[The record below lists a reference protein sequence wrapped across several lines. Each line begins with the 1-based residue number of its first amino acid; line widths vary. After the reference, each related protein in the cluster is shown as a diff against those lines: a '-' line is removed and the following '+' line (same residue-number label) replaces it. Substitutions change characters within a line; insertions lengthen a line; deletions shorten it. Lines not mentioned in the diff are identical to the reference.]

1 MRLLAIP
8 VLLMCLALLLSS
20 NSYGVTYVGTQQ
32 CAGCHQQAFEDWQG
46 SHHDWA
52 MKAATPETVL
62 GNFNNAT
69 FTHQGV
75 TSTFSQ
81 NDSGYQVNTQ
91 GSDGSYQDFKI
102 DYTFGVEPLQQYLIK
117 FDDGR
122 MQALTTAWD
131 SRPKAQGGQRW
142 YQLMPNDM
150 GQPGE
155 SLHWT
160 GAYYNWNSR
169 CAECHSTGLEKNY
182 DMPTDTYGTTWSEVN
197 VACESCHGPGS
208 AHVDWAKLP
217 KVTQQDREKGEDRV
231 KGFEKGLVKDSPKN
245 NGLQVQYSDQVN
257 WVIAEG
263 TSIANPVG
271 DPHQGAT
278 TEIESCAGCHSR
290 RSKISPNPVN
300 NYPADKS
307 FLDHYQLQ
315 TLDEGLYHADGQIQD
330 EVYVY
335 GSFLQSKMHQRGV
348 TCSNCHNP
356 HSLELKAQ
364 GNALC
369 AGCHATETYDTPK
382 HHRHEQANSAGA
394 QCANCH
400 MPETVY
406 MGVDARRDHSMRV
419 PRPDITGEIG
429 GPNACNMCHTDQST
443 GWSVSAIESWIGK
456 KSLKPEVAAEAIYA
470 ARTNQVEANQLL
482 IDLAGNGS
490 INDMAR
496 ATSLGQLE
504 NYLNMLSYSA
514 AQQQLNSPQPLL
526 RIGALN
532 ALAFLPLQQRWQ
544 DIAPLLNDPIRAVRL
559 EATRLLMGIA
569 GLGQDQQQ
577 ALDRHIDQ
585 YVEALMVNGDMPNGQ
600 LNLAAVYLAQGAY
613 EKAEQAYE
621 HALRLDSQ
629 SVPARLN
636 LADLYRAQGLEPR
649 ALDQLLQ
656 AQQANPSNATV
667 LFSLGL
673 AQIRAGNNAQ
683 ALVSLE
689 QAAGLAPETV
699 RYSYAYG
706 IALNS
711 QARAREAVQVMTQA
725 LERDNQN
732 RDLLF
737 ALATI
742 NRDLGKLVE
751 ARNFAQRLV
760 AAFPE
765 DAGAQQLLRSLQ

>member
-1 MRLLAIP
+1 VCYLAIRLL
-8 VLLMCLALLLSS
+8 VLSLSLLLLSG
-20 NSYGVTYVGTQQ
+20 NSQAATYVGAQQ
-32 CAGCHQQAFEDWQG
+32 CAGCHQQALKDWQG

-52 MKAATPETVL
+52 MKLATSQTVI
-62 GNFNNAT
+62 GNFDNAT
-69 FTHQGV
+69 FIHQGV

-81 NDSGYQVNTQ
+81 SDAGYQVNTQ
-91 GSDGSYQDFKI
+91 GADGRYQDFKI

-131 SRPKAQGGQRW
+131 SRPKEQGGQRW

-150 GQPGE
+150 GKPGE

-182 DMPTDTYGTTWSEVN
+182 DMPTDTYATAWSEVN

-208 AHVDWAKLP
+208 AHIDWAKLP
-217 KVTQQDREKGEDRV
+217 KVKEKDQ
-231 KGFEKGLVKDSPKN
+231 N
-245 NGLQVQYSDQVN
+245 NGLQVQYSEQVN
-257 WVIAEG
+257 WVIAQG
-263 TSIANPVG
+263 TSIANPAG

-278 TEIESCAGCHSR
+278 TEIETCAGCHSR
-290 RSKISPNPVN
+290 RGKISLNPIN
-300 NYPADKS
+300 NYPADTS

-315 TLDEGLYHADGQIQD
+315 ALDEGLYHADGQIQD

-356 HSLELKAQ
+356 HSLELKAE

-382 HHRHEQANSAGA
+382 HHHHEQASSAGA
-394 QCANCH
+394 QCVNCH
-400 MPETVY
+400 MPATVY

-419 PRPDITGEIG
+419 PRPDITEEIG
-429 GPNACNMCHTDQST
+429 APNACNMCHTDQATS
-443 GWSVSAIESWIGK
+443 WSVSAIESWLGK
-456 KSLKPEVAAEAIYA
+456 KSLKPDVAAEAIYA
-470 ARTNQVEANQLL
+470 ARTNQVDANQLL
-482 IDLAGNGS
+482 IDLASDGS
-490 INDMAR
+490 VNDMAR
-496 ATSLGQLE
+496 ATALGLLE
-504 NYLNMLSYSA
+504 NSPNMSSYSA
-514 AQQQLNSPQPLL
+514 AQQQLNSRQPLL

-544 DIAPLLNDPIRAVRL
+544 DISPLLSDPVKAVRL
-559 EATRLLMGIA
+559 EATRLLMGIV
-569 GLGQDQQQ
+569 GLDQDQQQ
-577 ALDRHIDQ
+577 TLNRSLDRYI
-585 YVEALMVNGDMPNGQ
+585 EALMVNADMPNGQ

-613 EKAEQAYE
+613 QNAEQAYE
-621 HALRLDSQ
+621 HALRLDPH

-636 LADLYRAQGLEPR
+636 LADLYRAQGQEPE
-649 ALDQLLQ
+649 ALNQLLK
-656 AQQANPSNATV
+656 AQQANPKNATV

-673 AQIRAGNNAQ
+673 AQIRGGSNAQ

-689 QAAGLAPETV
+689 QAARLAPQTI

-711 QARAREAVQVMTQA
+711 QGRAREAVQVMTQA
-725 LERDNQN
+725 LQRDSQN

-742 NRDLGKLVE
+742 NRDLGKL
-751 ARNFAQRLV
+751 ADASDFAQRLV
-760 AAFPE
+760 MAFPE
-765 DAGAQQLLRSLQ
+765 DAGAQQLLQSLQ

>member
-1 MRLLAIP
+1 
-8 VLLMCLALLLSS
+8 
-20 NSYGVTYVGTQQ
+20 
-32 CAGCHQQAFEDWQG
+32 
-46 SHHDWA
+46 
-52 MKAATPETVL
+52 
-62 GNFNNAT
+62 
-69 FTHQGV
+69 
-75 TSTFSQ
+75 
-81 NDSGYQVNTQ
+81 
-91 GSDGSYQDFKI
+91 
-102 DYTFGVEPLQQYLIK
+102 
-117 FDDGR
+117 
-122 MQALTTAWD
+122 
-131 SRPKAQGGQRW
+131 
-142 YQLMPNDM
+142 
-150 GQPGE
+150 
-155 SLHWT
+155 
-160 GAYYNWNSR
+160 
-169 CAECHSTGLEKNY
+169 
-182 DMPTDTYGTTWSEVN
+182 
-197 VACESCHGPGS
+197 
-208 AHVDWAKLP
+208 
-217 KVTQQDREKGEDRV
+217 
-231 KGFEKGLVKDSPKN
+231 
-245 NGLQVQYSDQVN
+245 
-257 WVIAEG
+257 
-263 TSIANPVG
+263 
-271 DPHQGAT
+271 
-278 TEIESCAGCHSR
+278 
-290 RSKISPNPVN
+290 
-300 NYPADKS
+300 
-307 FLDHYQLQ
+307 
-315 TLDEGLYHADGQIQD
+315 
-330 EVYVY
+330 
-335 GSFLQSKMHQRGV
+335 
-348 TCSNCHNP
+348 
-356 HSLELKAQ
+356 
-364 GNALC
+364 
-369 AGCHATETYDTPK
+369 
-382 HHRHEQANSAGA
+382 
-394 QCANCH
+394 
-400 MPETVY
+400 
-406 MGVDARRDHSMRV
+406 
-419 PRPDITGEIG
+419 
-429 GPNACNMCHTDQST
+429 
-443 GWSVSAIESWIGK
+443 VSAIESWIGK

-760 AAFPE
+760 TAFPE